1 MQVQRDAV
9 DVATNENLRA
19 LAYSIAQR
27 NVTERLA
34 KMGMG
39 AEAAAAVASAVAQ
52 VDQVSLGHHEKDD
65 EEPQEP
71 MEHENA
77 MRGRSYRVSKLRGD
91 TWWIAWRQRRREGV
105 LAGESAGHIH
115 FDME

>member
-27 NVTERLA
+27 NVAERLA

-39 AEAAAAVASAVAQ
+39 AEAPAAVAAAVAQ
-52 VDQVSLGHHEKDD
+52 VDQVSLGHHGKDHG
-65 EEPQEP
+65 EPQEP

-77 MRGRSYRVSKLRGD
+77 MRGRSYRVSKIRGD
-91 TWWIAWRQRRREGV
+91 TWWIVWREHGRAGPGHARRRNCW
-105 LAGESAGHIH
+105 
-115 FDME
+115 